1 VWTHG
6 WPCPPHLRDSR
17 ASFLDPLA
25 LARSLERR
33 DRRILRDP
41 AERVPVGANDTI
53 NMFEG
58 IRTIDLGDDVA

>member
-1 VWTHG
+1 MPAPVIAFET
-6 WPCPPHLRDSR
+6 RQ
-17 ASFLDPLA
+17 FFDPLA

-41 AERVPVGANDTI
+41 AGRAPVGASDTI